1 MYDKIHMY
9 DKYIYIYV
17 FCMLYKWYI
26 YIYKYAHIETC
37 TLDIQANKTKIACL
51 DSPLEKQTKTTC
63 FAQGIQQLRGW
74 WETTIHTLE
83 TNISRPWKSMVGR
96 WHFLLEWPIFKGYV
110 SFREGNLFTTCIQ
123 SCGSLLSCP
132 NPLTSSENCWIPA
145 QPTTSCWIS
154 GSVAF
159 LTPFLP
165 SLQPAY
171 CWQQHMFGDFK
182 LHIHIPTMK
191 STSHP
196 HSVQVWQSYSI

>member
-1 MYDKIHMY
+1 MIRYICMINI
-9 DKYIYIYV
+9 YIYI
-17 FCMLYKWYI
+17 CCTCINDI
-26 YIYKYAHIETC
+26 YIYAHIETC
-37 TLDIQANKTKIACL
+37 TLDIQANKTKIAYF

-63 FAQGIQQLRGW
+63 FAQGIQQLRCW
-74 WETTIHTLE
+74 WETPIHTLE

-96 WHFLLEWPIFKGYV
+96 WYFLLEWPIFKGYV

-132 NPLTSSENCWIPA
+132 NPQTDILWELLDPCSTDNKLLDLWKC
-145 QPTTSCWIS
+145 
-154 GSVAF
+154 GF

-171 CWQQHMFGDFK
+171 YWQQHMFGDFK

-196 HSVQVWQSYSI
+196 HSVQVWQSYSL